1 MRGALP
7 ALLLLA
13 LLAHGA
19 GLRNGFVYDDHRFV
33 DSNPRLATATW
44 GELLLDPATHTAD
57 SDRDVWRPLRAL
69 SHRFDLSRGLGPFGF
84 HLHSLLLHLAGVAA
98 GWWLLRRWLP
108 APADAPALLGAM
120 LLAVHPLGVEVVGW
134 VSSRGDQYALLFGLL
149 ALLAA
154 LRAAEAGRAARL
166 AWLAAAGLLA
176 LLAFLGKESAGWVP
190 LVAALGW
197 RRLGRP
203 RAVAVA
209 SLAAGSLV
217 GLCLRQLAMQ
227 GLSPT
232 QTLPHGGGALAQA
245 GWALYGTGMTLA
257 HVAWP
262 ARLSVDYVQ
271 QAWLAGPPVW
281 LRPFSLLA
289 AAAVVVAFGC
299 RRRAPVAALLLGWAL
314 VAWLPSSSLLVTLRS
329 LVNDRGAYPL
339 LLPLGALA
347 GLPLA
352 ARPRA
357 AAVAALA
364 LALALLPV
372 TVRRTQDFHDDA
384 SLWSATLQAQPASVL
399 AHLGLA
405 QQAARSDRGRQGEL
419 LERAV
424 ELAAPGSRQAALA
437 LAARGDWLLRVARRP
452 EDAVDPLQRGLRLLR
467 ARRERAWP
475 LPEEAPTVASLA
487 EALLL
492 SGRPDEADALLVF
505 ALAEQPGS
513 LALQLQRAGLALHRF
528 EHDGEHAALH
538 VAGAA
543 LRAAAALDP
552 AHPLVEA
559 LGRRLQGH
567 LDDARPAADAPQPP

>member
-1 MRGALP
+1 VRGALP
-7 ALLLLA
+7 ALVLLV
-13 LLAHGA
+13 LLAHGV

-33 DSNPRLATATW
+33 DSNPRLATASW
-44 GELLLDPATHTAD
+44 AELLLDPATHTAD

-84 HLHSLLLHLAGVAA
+84 HLHSLLLHLAVVAA
-98 GWWLLRRWLP
+98 GWWLLRLWLP
-108 APADAPALLGAM
+108 APADAPALLGAV

-149 ALLAA
+149 ALVSA
-154 LRAAEAGRAARL
+154 LRAADASRL
-166 AWLAAAGLLA
+166 ARPAWLGAAGVLA

-203 RAVAVA
+203 RAATVV
-209 SLAAGSLV
+209 SLAAGSLA
-217 GLCLRQLAMQ
+217 GLVLRQFAMH

-232 QTLPHGGGALAQA
+232 QTLPHGGGALPQA
-245 GWALYGTGMTLA
+245 GWALYGTGLTLA

-271 QAWLAGPPVW
+271 SAWLAGPPVW

-289 AAAVVVAFGC
+289 AVAIALAFGC
-299 RRRAPVAALLLGWAL
+299 RRRAPVATLLLGWAL
-314 VAWLPSSSLLVTLRS
+314 LAWLPSSSLLVTLRS

-352 ARPRA
+352 GRPRA
-357 AAVAALA
+357 AALAGLA
-364 LALALLPV
+364 LAVALLPM
-372 TVRRTQDFHDDA
+372 TMRRTQDFHDDA
-384 SLWSATLQAQPASVL
+384 SLWSATLRAQPASVL

-405 QQAARSDRGRQGEL
+405 QQAARSDRGRQGDL
-419 LERAV
+419 LQRAV
-424 ELAAPGSRQAALA
+424 ELAAPGSRQEALA

-452 EDAVDPLQRGLRLLR
+452 EDAVHPLQRALRQLR
-467 ARRERAWP
+467 AGRERPWP

-492 SGRPDEADALLVF
+492 VGRPAESDALLVS

-528 EHDGEHAALH
+528 EHDGDHAALH

-543 LRAAAALDP
+543 LRAATALDP
-552 AHPLVEA
+552 DHPVVEA

-567 LDDARPAADAPQPP
+567 VQDAGPAGDPPPPP